1 MTYNG
6 NTMSTSQEKGDALE
20 TAVAAI
26 EELILQT
33 SPASAAKPIVEKK
46 KIIRVNGV
54 RNEIDVY
61 VAIDSADGYR
71 SVYIFECKNW
81 QDAVGK
87 DQIVLFS
94 KKIEVSQAT
103 RGYFVAKS
111 FTSDAEAQAKQDPR
125 LILLLVTE

>member
-1 MTYNG
+1 M
-6 NTMSTSQEKGDALE
+6 
-20 TAVAAI
+20 
-26 EELILQT
+26 EEWFWK
-33 SPASAAKPIVEKK
+33 SPPASAAKPIVEKK

-61 VAIDSADGYR
+61 VTIDSADGY
-71 SVYIFECKNW
+71 SSIYIFECKNW

-111 FTSDAEAQAKQDPR
+111 FTSDAEAQAKQNHR
-125 LILLLVTE
+125 LILLLVKEND

>member
-87 DQIVLFS
+87 DQIDRKSTRLNSSHSSISYAVFCL
-94 KKIEVSQAT
+94 KKKKKTI
-103 RGYFVAKS
+103 
-111 FTSDAEAQAKQDPR
+111 
-125 LILLLVTE
+125 I